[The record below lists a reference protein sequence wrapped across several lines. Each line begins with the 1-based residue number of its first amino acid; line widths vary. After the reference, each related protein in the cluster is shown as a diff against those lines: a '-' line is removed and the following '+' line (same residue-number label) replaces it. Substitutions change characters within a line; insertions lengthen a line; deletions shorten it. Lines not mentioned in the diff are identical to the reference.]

1 MAACVFLATV
11 AIVRLFFFGLYAVE
25 GRSMAPTLEAGESV
39 LVAYGAGELE
49 RYDLIV
55 LQRPNEKEPKVKRVV
70 GLPGESVQLMNG
82 DVVINGDRIP
92 LDALRPPLVSVFDDR
107 REPVEEWF
115 QMGSTQFNPWQK
127 TDEGWRLDATEVESG
142 AAAGSMFFAKRVTA
156 SHIGGEPEADMGGIS
171 AADCVLACEFRFG
184 AEAAELSFVLREQGD
199 TFRAELRRA
208 GEGQAK
214 VQVFQRWRGGDEL
227 LLTEGSLSI
236 AAEGWT
242 GLRFG
247 NIDNAVFFELLAPGL
262 EPELLRSGL
271 TSNHLDPSDRL
282 AKGETYGH
290 RLSFGGAVG
299 TADFRRIR
307 VFRDLHYTDRGV
319 HGTTQPVRLGPRD
332 FFVLGDNSPESR
344 DGRDW
349 GPIQE
354 EEILG
359 RPLSVVLP
367 FGAFRSLGDSGQGL
381 VAPRGPL
388 R

>member
-1 MAACVFLATV
+1 
-11 AIVRLFFFGLYAVE
+11 
-25 GRSMAPTLEAGESV
+25 
-39 LVAYGAGELE
+39 
-49 RYDLIV
+49 
-55 LQRPNEKEPKVKRVV
+55 
-70 GLPGESVQLMNG
+70 
-82 DVVINGDRIP
+82 
-92 LDALRPPLVSVFDDR
+92 
-107 REPVEEWF
+107 
-115 QMGSTQFNPWQK
+115 
-127 TDEGWRLDATEVESG
+127 
-142 AAAGSMFFAKRVTA
+142 MFFAKRVTA

-171 AADCVLACEFRFG
+171 AADCVFACEFRFG

-199 TFRAELRRA
+199 TFRAELRRT
-208 GEGQAK
+208 GEEQAK

-367 FGAFRSLGDSGQGL
+367 LGAFRSLGDSGQGL
-381 VAPRGPL
+381 VAPRGPF